1 MKRLFLI
8 SVVFLLGFL
17 AVSPALAELKIE
29 QISDIGDFND
39 YVVGP
44 GKEYLFMDPGQSVT
58 RKISIT
64 NRFQTEKT
72 FKLELEDFRGGTDG
86 VSPIEFMGLLAG
98 PYSLK
103 DYLKPEVMEF
113 VLQPG
118 DRVTLP
124 VTIVIPQD
132 AVPGGLYGSVIVTTE
147 DTIKP
152 GEAPKEVIAGQ
163 LPVKSRIAVL
173 YFIRVAGPVEEEGNL
188 ENFKTDKKIYWNT
201 DKPVNFSY
209 SFVNNGNIYL
219 NPFGRL
225 EITNLYGTVVDN
237 VEVNSSYV
245 LPSSTR
251 NNVISWDKG
260 LGIGRYKATLTL
272 NRGYLE
278 KEDVQDVQT
287 ITFWILPWK
296 LIVGFVVGLFIFLVI
311 VRAIRK
317 WFKKNYQRRS

>member
-1 MKRLFLI
+1 MF
-8 SVVFLLGFL
+8 VVFLLGFL
-17 AVSPALAELKIE
+17 AVSPALAELNIE
-29 QISDIGDFND
+29 QIGDIGEFND

-58 RKISIT
+58 RKINIT
-64 NRFQTEKT
+64 NRFKTEKL

-103 DYLKPEVMEF
+103 DYLKPELMEF

-124 VTIVIPQD
+124 VTITIPQD
-132 AVPGGLYGSVIVTTE
+132 AVPGGLYGSVIVTSE
-147 DTIKP
+147 EVIQP

-163 LPVKSRIAVL
+163 LPIKSRIAVL

-188 ENFKTDKKIYWNT
+188 ENFKTDRKIYWNT
-201 DKPVNFSY
+201 DKPVSFSY
-209 SFVNNGNIYL
+209 SFINNGNVYL

-225 EITNLYGTVVDN
+225 VITNLYGATVDN
-237 VEVNSSYV
+237 IEVNSSYV

-251 NNVISWDKG
+251 NNVIDWGKK

-272 NRGYLE
+272 NRGYLD

-287 ITFWILPWK
+287 IVFWILPWK
-296 LIVGFVVGLFIFLVI
+296 VIVGFVVGSIYLLGYRQSNQKMV
-311 VRAIRK
+311 
-317 WFKKNYQRRS
+317 